1 MVSQKLVK
9 LMKVL
14 HHPIHLYLYVEI
26 HFLLISAS
34 YLRIF
39 CITYLAKLKSWYVLL
54 LVYVNRQVQQMLDL
68 WKVNLDKDPILL

>member
-1 MVSQKLVK
+1 MVNQRLVK
-9 LMKVL
+9 LSICGN
-14 HHPIHLYLYVEI
+14 P
-26 HFLLISAS
+26 FLLTGAS

-54 LVYVNRQVQQMLDL
+54 LVYVNRQVQQMLDS